1 MTKSE
6 FLSILANGL
15 KELPDRKLA
24 EIIFDYQENF
34 ISGFSEGKNEEDIIN
49 ELGNPYDLIVHYKN
63 LYLKNNYNKYTKDYY
78 ENDYNKYVKD
88 YSDTSDKTTSTNIND
103 TEQFSNDLISS
114 SNIST
119 DTKSSEESKSKNND
133 CKKETI
139 DHINYSSNSNI
150 RDTNNTSKKFFS
162 KNFSINIR
170 GVIKLALICFLFL
183 LCIPI
188 ILSIGGL
195 AFGIFA
201 AIIAILIAAIA
212 FSIALNIGSISVLL
226 GKMGLVIL
234 GASNTPAFITE
245 FPTASIIMFII
256 GSISL
261 TLLFIM
267 LTYYLLKFC
276 LFYSIKLVK
285 KIFGKEAN

>member
-6 FLSILANGL
+6 FLSILADGL

-34 ISGFSEGKNEEDIIN
+34 ISGFSEGKNEEEIIN

-63 LYLKNNYNKYTKDYY
+63 LYLKNDYNEYTKDYH
-78 ENDYNKYVKD
+78 DA
-88 YSDTSDKTTSTNIND
+88 SDETASTNIGD
-103 TEQFSNDLISS
+103 TEQFSNDLTSN
-114 SNIST
+114 SNIDSNN
-119 DTKSSEESKSKNND
+119 KSSEESKSKTNEY
-133 CKKETI
+133 KETT
-139 DHINYSSNSNI
+139 DHSNYSSNSNI
-150 RDTNNTSKKFFS
+150 SDTNNTSKKFFS

-170 GVIKLALICFLFL
+170 GVIKLALICFLCL

-195 AFGIFA
+195 AFGIFV
-201 AIIAILIAAIA
+201 AIIAILMAAIA

-234 GASNTPAFITE
+234 GASNTPTFITE

-267 LTYYLLKFC
+267 ITYYLLKFC

-285 KIFGKEAN
+285 KIFGKEAK

>member
-6 FLSILANGL
+6 FLSILADGL

-34 ISGFSEGKNEEDIIN
+34 ISGFSEGKNEEEIIN

-63 LYLKNNYNKYTKDYY
+63 LYLKNDYNEYTKDYH
-78 ENDYNKYVKD
+78 DA
-88 YSDTSDKTTSTNIND
+88 SDETASTNIGD
-103 TEQFSNDLISS
+103 TEQFSNDLTSN
-114 SNIST
+114 SNIDSNN
-119 DTKSSEESKSKNND
+119 KSSEESKSKTNEY
-133 CKKETI
+133 KETT
-139 DHINYSSNSNI
+139 DHSNYSSNSNI
-150 RDTNNTSKKFFS
+150 SDTNNTSKKFFS

-170 GVIKLALICFLFL
+170 GVIKLSLICFLCL

-195 AFGIFA
+195 AFGIFV
-201 AIIAILIAAIA
+201 AIIAILMAAIA

-234 GASNTPAFITE
+234 GASNTPTFITE

-267 LTYYLLKFC
+267 ITYYLLKFC

-285 KIFGKEAN
+285 KIFGKEAK